1 MSALAAKYFDGKTA
15 ASRDV
20 MVNLSIRGN
29 LSFEDGRTRHSFTL
43 AEVAISP
50 RLVGQPAIIDMPDGA
65 RLEVADA
72 DAFFAEVAMPDAID
86 RDWEHRLESYWSR
99 ILVVVVVT
107 GALVWWF
114 VNFGVPLVARGAAA
128 AAPVEL
134 DSEIGE
140 RGLELLDGGLFEESD
155 LSPDRQAEL
164 GEIFADVVNA
174 VGDEHAYRI
183 EFRAGGRLG
192 PNAIALPSGIVVMT
206 DELVALSEDDAEL
219 AAVMAHE
226 VGHARNRHALRALIQ
241 NSMVAGMLFLVLG
254 DPSGATTIAAGIP
267 TLLVERSFSRAFER
281 EADDVAFEY
290 LALRGIPDSR
300 FSDLMQRLEEQAG
313 AGDGDGDA
321 LSLLSTHP
329 SAGERARR

>member
-1 MSALAAKYFDGKTA
+1 
-15 ASRDV
+15 
-20 MVNLSIRGN
+20 
-29 LSFEDGRTRHSFTL
+29 
-43 AEVAISP
+43 
-50 RLVGQPAIIDMPDGA
+50 
-65 RLEVADA
+65 
-72 DAFFAEVAMPDAID
+72 
-86 RDWEHRLESYWSR
+86 
-99 ILVVVVVT
+99 
-107 GALVWWF
+107 
-114 VNFGVPLVARGAAA
+114 
-128 AAPVEL
+128 
-134 DSEIGE
+134 
-140 RGLELLDGGLFEESD
+140 
-155 LSPDRQAEL
+155 L

-300 FSDLMQRLEEQAG
+300 FSDLMQRLAEQGG

>member
-20 MVNLSIRGN
+20 VVNLSIRGN
-29 LSFEDGRTRHSFTL
+29 LSFEDSRTRHGFRL

-50 RLVGQPAIIDMPDGA
+50 RLVGQPAIVDMPDGA
-65 RLEVADA
+65 RLEIADA

-99 ILVVVVVT
+99 ILMVVAVT
-107 GALVWWF
+107 GALAWGF
-114 VNFGVPLVARGAAA
+114 VNYGVPLVARGAAA

-313 AGDGDGDA
+313 AGDGDA